1 MCTGVGR
8 NPPCAPHDEPTT
20 GRPSVALPAT
30 VNLVGF
36 LVALNTSRMSVLVIL
51 RSLIQF
57 WSEKIMHYPEF
68 LPMFPD
74 EGSKSRLPSGN
85 SPQNRG

>member
-8 NPPCAPHDEPTT
+8 NAPCAPHDEPTT

-36 LVALNTSRMSVLVIL
+36 LVALNVLRMCLLVVLC
-51 RSLIQF
+51 SLNQRAVEH
-57 WSEKIMHYPEF
+57 EKRISMSACY
-68 LPMFPD
+68 LGATD
-74 EGSKSRLPSGN
+74 N
-85 SPQNRG
+85 V